1 MPYLFGS
8 QDNHTRYFLNT
19 NFSSNQDLETE
30 IDMNADSWKL
40 PVSIDDSQVTF
51 DGKPLSL
58 LYEEN
63 RRKAEDELQQ
73 RGRSREKSSRQRVKE
88 EIHTTCPGT
97 TQTIDAPGTFTVL
110 ASAKAA
116 AHSAPATEG
125 YIKDDFGV
133 YAESD
138 GIVE

>member
-1 MPYLFGS
+1 
-8 QDNHTRYFLNT
+8 
-19 NFSSNQDLETE
+19 
-30 IDMNADSWKL
+30 MNADSWKL

-88 EIHTTCPGT
+88 EIHVCNHLVGGDVVGFVTLLSTLLKKSRYG
-97 TQTIDAPGTFTVL
+97 FTNSL
-110 ASAKAA
+110 QHYEAR
-116 AHSAPATEG
+116 
-125 YIKDDFGV
+125 
-133 YAESD
+133 
-138 GIVE
+138 